1 MGLMGS
7 LYVGTSG
14 LQTGQ
19 NALNTTAHN
28 LSNISTTGY
37 SRQQVLQS
45 DKRYNTVGNAYIS
58 KQEVGL
64 GVTYSKVRQVRDY
77 FLDKTYRREAG
88 RTAFYENSYTAV
100 NETETL
106 FGEMEGVQFQNSLTD
121 MWESVQELAKN
132 PKDATNQGLL
142 VSKAATFLERAQA
155 VYSGLSS
162 YQDNINEQ
170 VKDTVDTINQYGDKI
185 YELNRKIVQ
194 AEASG
199 AEEANDLRDT
209 RNQLLDELA
218 GLVKITYS
226 EDTVGSVDVSIEG
239 TNFVTDGYVNKMGTT
254 VDAQTGF
261 YTPTWPSDQDRSV
274 FDLTRPI
281 SSDLDTDI
289 GGLKALVL
297 ARGDRRG
304 TYKDIPKAPVESD
317 YSSNADYQAALT
329 QYESH
334 LKDYNMNVSSSL
346 IVNVMAEF
354 DQLVNGIANGMNKI
368 LNPRVSDGAGGTTT
382 LGFDLFV
389 RYGIDDVTTPENTT
403 QPTTWMST
411 KNLKIN
417 TTLLQ
422 QSSYLG
428 CTKKSDGT
436 YTNGFVTVD
445 NQENKVMA
453 DQLTALFKN
462 DFSSLNPN
470 INTAANFVGYY
481 TNLVG
486 QIANSGSVCKGLYDS
501 QASTVES
508 IESSRQQIVG
518 VSDNEELTNMIK
530 FQNAYNASSRYIN
543 AVNEMLGHIIEKL
556 G

>member
-100 NETETL
+100 NEMETL
-106 FGEMEGVQFQNSLTD
+106 FGEMEGVQFQTSLTD
-121 MWESVQELAKN
+121 MWEAVQELAKN
-132 PKDATNQGLL
+132 PANATNQGLL

-239 TNFVTDGYVNKMGTT
+239 TNFVTDGYVNKMGTM

-304 TYKDIPKAPVESD
+304 TYKDIPKAPVSQTD
-317 YSSNADYQAALT
+317 LD
-329 QYESH
+329 
-334 LKDYNMNVSSSL
+334 DYNTNVSSSL

-354 DQLVNGIANGMNKI
+354 DQLVNGITTGMNEI
-368 LNPRVSDGAGGTTT
+368 LNPRVSDGAGGKTT

-389 RYGIDDVTTPENTT
+389 RYGIDDVTTAENSL

-436 YTNGFVTVD
+436 YTNGFVTAD

-501 QASTVES
+501 QASTVET

-543 AVNEMLGHIIEKL
+543 AVNEMIGHIIEKL

>member
-14 LQTGQ
+14 LQTSQ

-28 LSNISTTGY
+28 LSNINTNGY
-37 SRQQVLQS
+37 SRQQVLQG
-45 DKRYNTVGNAYIS
+45 DKRYRTVGNAYIS

-106 FGEMEGVQFQNSLTD
+106 FGEMEGVQFQTSLTD

-132 PKDATNQGLL
+132 PTNATNQGLL

-155 VYSGLSS
+155 VYSGLSA

-170 VKDTVDTINQYGDKI
+170 VKDTVDTINEYGDKI

-194 AEASG
+194 AEAG
-199 AEEANDLRDT
+199 GTEEANDLRDT
-209 RNQLLDELA
+209 RNQLLDELS

-261 YTPTWPSDQDRSV
+261 YTPVWTSDQNSSV

-304 TYKDIPKAPVESD
+304 TYKDIPKAPVSQTD
-317 YSSNADYQAALT
+317 LD
-329 QYESH
+329 
-334 LKDYNMNVSSSL
+334 DYNTNVSSSL

-354 DQLVNGIANGMNKI
+354 DQLVNGIATGMNEI

-389 RYGIDDVTTPENTT
+389 RYGIDDVTTPENPL
-403 QPTTWMST
+403 QSTTWMST

-422 QSSYLG
+422 QSTYLG

-436 YTNGFVTVD
+436 YTNGFVTAD

-453 DQLTALFKN
+453 DELTALFKN

-470 INTAANFVGYY
+470 VNTAANFVGYY

-543 AVNEMLGHIIEKL
+543 AVNEMIGHIIEKL